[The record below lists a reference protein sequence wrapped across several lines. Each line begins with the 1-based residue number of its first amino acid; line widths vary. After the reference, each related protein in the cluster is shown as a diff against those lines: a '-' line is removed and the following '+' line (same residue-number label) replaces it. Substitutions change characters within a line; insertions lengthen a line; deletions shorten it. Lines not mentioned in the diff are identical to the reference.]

1 MDVGSSARALSLF
14 MALETR
20 GRPVLLSEQ
29 LSSSSVYLEGVN
41 QKILRLILILLPSF
55 SYSGKAVIFKIRMSL
70 FSISSW
76 L

>member
-1 MDVGSSARALSLF
+1 MDVRSSARALSLF
-14 MALETR
+14 MALGTR

-29 LSSSSVYLEGVN
+29 LSSSSAYLEGVN
-41 QKILRLILILLPSF
+41 QRILRLILILLPSF

-70 FSISSW
+70 FTISSW